1 MEQNNNVFVAVY
13 GSLRSGMENE
23 GVNHRAGAISLGE
36 GFTKNKYL
44 LSQYGRAYFP
54 VVSLTEEKTPLRI
67 EVWKTNELGLT
78 RHYDALE
85 GYPSFYNRT
94 QIPVVLDTGEEI
106 NAWIYHIDD
115 KRQHGVEV
123 ESGDW
128 KVFKN
133 VN

>member
-23 GVNHRAGAISLGE
+23 GVNHRAGAVSLGE

-67 EVWKTNELGLT
+67 EVWKTNESGLT

-128 KVFKN
+128 RVFKN

>member
-1 MEQNNNVFVAVY
+1 MSNSVFVAVY

-23 GVNHRAGAISLGE
+23 GVNHQAGAESLGE
-36 GFTKNKYL
+36 GFTQNKYR

-54 VVSLTEEKTPLRI
+54 VVSLTEEKTPLRV
-67 EVWKTNELGLT
+67 EVWKTNEKGLT
-78 RHYDALE
+78 NNYDMLE

-94 QIPVVLDTGEEI
+94 QIPVILDSGEKI
-106 NAWIYHIDD
+106 DAWIYHIDD
-115 KRQHGVEV
+115 LRQHGVEV

-133 VN
+133 IN

>member
-1 MEQNNNVFVAVY
+1 MEKSNSVYVAVY
-13 GSLRSGMENE
+13 GSLRTGMENE
-23 GVNHRAGAISLGE
+23 GVNHQAGAVSLGE

-54 VVSLTEEKTPLRI
+54 VVSLIEEKTPLRI
-67 EVWKTNELGLT
+67 EVWKTDETGLT
-78 RHYDALE
+78 RNYDMLE

-94 QIPVVLDTGEEI
+94 QVPVTLDSGEEI

-115 KRQHGVEV
+115 KRQHGTEV

-128 KVFKN
+128 KIFKN
-133 VN
+133 V

>member
-23 GVNHRAGAISLGE
+23 GVNHRAGAVSLGE

-67 EVWKTNELGLT
+67 EVWKTNESGLT

>member
-23 GVNHRAGAISLGE
+23 GVNHRAGAVSLGE

-67 EVWKTNELGLT
+67 EVWKTNESGLT

-94 QIPVVLDTGEEI
+94 QVPVVLDTGEEI

-133 VN
+133 VE

>member
-1 MEQNNNVFVAVY
+1 MEKSNSVYVAVY
-13 GSLRSGMENE
+13 GSLRTGMENE
-23 GVNHRAGAISLGE
+23 GVNHQAGAVSLGE

-54 VVSLTEEKTPLRI
+54 VVSLTEEKTTLRI
-67 EVWKTNELGLT
+67 EVWKTDETGLT
-78 RHYDALE
+78 RNYDMLE

-94 QIPVVLDTGEEI
+94 QVPVILDSGEEI

-115 KRQHGVEV
+115 KRQHGTEV

-133 VN
+133 V

>member
-1 MEQNNNVFVAVY
+1 MAKGNSVYVAVY
-13 GSLRSGMENE
+13 GSLRTGMENE
-23 GVNHRAGAISLGE
+23 GVNHQAGAVSLGE

-67 EVWKTNELGLT
+67 EVWKTDETGLT
-78 RHYDALE
+78 RNYDMLE

-94 QIPVVLDTGEEI
+94 QVPVILDSGEEI

-115 KRQHGVEV
+115 KRQHGTEV

-133 VN
+133 V